1 MQHDVP
7 TQDERRDHGQ
17 RGARH
22 EKDFT
27 VYAFHIQHPHATVPP
42 EPPST
47 TSFSITAIGI
57 ATDNTIHVSIRH
69 WESLQL
75 FVTKAAGALIP
86 AGPVGQ

>member
-1 MQHDVP
+1 MSQP
-7 TQDERRDHGQ
+7 QNEGRDHGQ

-22 EKDFT
+22 EQDFICFSYPT
-27 VYAFHIQHPHATVPP
+27 PTRHGPP

-57 ATDNTIHVSIRH
+57 ATDNTIHVSIRN

>member
-1 MQHDVP
+1 MVRGEHDMKRTLYAIP
-7 TQDERRDHGQ
+7 TRHG
-17 RGARH
+17 
-22 EKDFT
+22 
-27 VYAFHIQHPHATVPP
+27 PP

-47 TSFSITAIGI
+47 TSFSITAIGT
-57 ATDNTIHVSIRH
+57 ATDNTIHVFKRN